1 METDSFAAFDLQS
14 EYRRTL
20 LAARISATVFTLLAA
35 AWCWLQ
41 HASIGQS
48 VQVFENMVAGGFD
61 AMPTV
66 TKLIVNHSDAVAAA
80 AALSGLGALA
90 GVWLFGHRVSQVIY
104 SGTAGVMIYVLVG
117 SVIHYALQQP
127 LVTIITKFNG

>member
-1 METDSFAAFDLQS
+1 MESENFAAIDLQR

-48 VQVFENMVAGGFD
+48 VQIFENMVSGGFD
-61 AMPTV
+61 AMPTL
-66 TKLIVNHSDAVAAA
+66 TKLVVNHSNSVAAVAA
-80 AALSGLGALA
+80 LGGLGALA
-90 GVWLFGHRVSQVIY
+90 GVWFFGRSMSQVIY
-104 SGTAGVMIYVLVG
+104 SGTAGVIIYILVG
-117 SVIHYALQQP
+117 SVIYYALQQP